1 MQSKQDRR
9 VERTKRDLKNALIY
23 LIEDKR
29 KINSITITDIV
40 ELANYNRT
48 TFYAHYPDKETL
60 LHEITKDAI
69 TGFIESFR
77 NPYEGRNSIIH
88 LQQLK
93 SNIIKIF
100 DYVEKNSSLFTLLF
114 NNNIFPGFQQQLS
127 YAIENVYK
135 DEFVFTGKHFE
146 NINKELYVHIE
157 AYSII
162 AMLDF
167 WITNNFKFSAKYMT
181 EQLLQRINYSPEIIK
196 IKINSMNISN

>member
-1 MQSKQDRR
+1 MRGG
-9 VERTKRDLKNALIY
+9 I
-23 LIEDKR
+23 
-29 KINSITITDIV
+29 
-40 ELANYNRT
+40 
-48 TFYAHYPDKETL
+48 
-60 LHEITKDAI
+60 
-69 TGFIESFR
+69 
-77 NPYEGRNSIIH
+77 
-88 LQQLK
+88 
-93 SNIIKIF
+93 
-100 DYVEKNSSLFTLLF
+100 
-114 NNNIFPGFQQQLS
+114 QQLS